1 MNKRWALVTGG
12 SRGLGKVIIDTLLE
26 ETDFSVLSLSRSVNR
41 HYKSSRVVQVSVD
54 LTKVRELP
62 KLLAE
67 NLQGLDLCLCV
78 NNAALGTDSIL
89 LTQHLAEIESVVAC
103 NMVAPIIISKHAA
116 RAMLKTGGGQI
127 INIASVV
134 AHTGYNGLAT
144 YAATKSG
151 LIGFT
156 KSLARELGPA
166 NIAVNSISPGFMAT
180 DMTAGLD
187 SRLDQIK
194 RRSPVAQLASTQDVA
209 DMVLFLAT
217 RDNCRHTGHDFV
229 IDAGNSI

>member
-1 MNKRWALVTGG
+1 MSERWALVTGG
-12 SRGLGKVIIDTLLE
+12 SRGLGKVIVDTLLN
-26 ETDFSVLSLSRSVNR
+26 ETDLNILSLSRSG
-41 HYKSSRVVQVSVD
+41 SSDQDSDRVQQVSCD
-54 LTKVRELP
+54 LTDISVLP
-62 KLLAE
+62 SLLTE
-67 NLQGLDLCLCV
+67 TLKGLDLSLCV

-89 LTQHLAEIESVVAC
+89 LTQHVTEIESVVAC
-103 NMVAPIIISKHAA
+103 NLVAPIVISKHAA
-116 RAMLKTGGGQI
+116 RAMLKSGGGQI

-180 DMTAGLD
+180 DMTAGLQG
-187 SRLDQIK
+187 RLDQIR
-194 RRSPVAQLASTQDVA
+194 RRSAVGQLASTQDVA

-217 RDNCRHTGHDFV
+217 RDNCRHTGHDF
-229 IDAGNSI
+229 ILDAANSI

>member
-1 MNKRWALVTGG
+1 MSERWALVTGG
-12 SRGLGKVIIDTLLE
+12 SRGLGKAIVDTLLD
-26 ETDFSVLSLSRSVNR
+26 ETDLNILSVSRSGAGDQD
-41 HYKSSRVVQVSVD
+41 SDRVQQISCD
-54 LTKVRELP
+54 LTDINALP
-62 KLLAE
+62 SFLADR
-67 NLQGLDLCLCV
+67 LKGLDLSLCV

-89 LTQHLAEIESVVAC
+89 LTQHVTEIESVVAC
-103 NMVAPIIISKHAA
+103 NLVAPIIIAKHAA
-116 RAMLKTGGGQI
+116 RAMLKSGGGQI

-156 KSLARELGPA
+156 KSLARELGSA

-180 DMTAGLD
+180 DMTAGLQG
-187 SRLDQIK
+187 RLDQIR
-194 RRSPVAQLASTQDVA
+194 RRSAVGQLASTQDVA

-217 RDNCRHTGHDFV
+217 RDNCRHTGHDFI
-229 IDAGNSI
+229 IDAANSI